1 MAIGIGGT
9 LPVSL
14 GALGA
19 ILVLVAGGGS
29 AVSMTL
35 ASLVFACGAAGGW
48 RAQQRREAVRAANL
62 ELFAGLRAEAEHANH
77 GAHGQI
83 TELYKVCASVLPI
96 WSRQIESSR
105 VQTED
110 AITALATRFSSLSER
125 LQTAVSVSQSA
136 AGGSRVAGNHG
147 GIVDLLA
154 ASQQELSTVIGTLR
168 TATQTKES
176 LLHEVNQFAQFND
189 ELEQMATE
197 VRNIASQ
204 TNLLALNAA
213 IEAARAGDAG
223 RGFAVVADE
232 VRNLAT
238 RTSRE
243 TQEITRIITELTG
256 QVGATMKTME
266 RIVVRVNGGEQKTL
280 QTAQIIETMVESV
293 RETSSVSQRIS
304 EASRSQM
311 DRLSE
316 LQQSQESLFHTIKD
330 NGAKIGVTAT
340 ISEDLNAV
348 TKQFNRLLD
357 NFTFKTETEIGRA
370 DKENRRFPRANNG
383 LLVLVR
389 QPGSQ
394 QETKGITSDFSMTG
408 LQLRI
413 SDRNELERGSEVDL
427 DIMTPSSSLDDY
439 EHQMPL
445 KVKARVV
452 WCRSQGTGTA
462 CGLEFKSLEPAQL
475 QRLESCFRH
484 FKKNARFE

>member
-232 VRNLAT
+232 VRKLSAL
-238 RTSRE
+238 SGD
-243 TQEITRIITELTG
+243 TG
-256 QVGATMKTME
+256 KKISA
-266 RIVVRVNGGEQKTL
+266 RVK
-280 QTAQIIETMVESV
+280 QINAAI
-293 RETSSVSQRIS
+293 
-304 EASRSQM
+304 A
-311 DRLSE
+311 
-316 LQQSQESLFHTIKD
+316 
-330 NGAKIGVTAT
+330 AT
-340 ISEDLNAV
+340 ISASKLSAKQDAESVAHSEALIGQVIARFHDSANCLTESSQIMHQASDDIRSEIADVLVSLQFQDRVSQILSHICDGIGKLEKHLDESLNAD
-348 TKQFNRLLD
+348 Q
-357 NFTFKTETEIGRA
+357 
-370 DKENRRFPRANNG
+370 
-383 LLVLVR
+383 R
-389 QPGSQ
+389 QPIHAAEWLDELSKTYTTTEQRNIHSGGKTTTANDS
-394 QETKGITSDFSMTG
+394 EITF
-408 LQLRI
+408 
-413 SDRNELERGSEVDL
+413 
-427 DIMTPSSSLDDY
+427 
-439 EHQMPL
+439 
-445 KVKARVV
+445 
-452 WCRSQGTGTA
+452 
-462 CGLEFKSLEPAQL
+462 F
-475 QRLESCFRH
+475 
-484 FKKNARFE
+484 